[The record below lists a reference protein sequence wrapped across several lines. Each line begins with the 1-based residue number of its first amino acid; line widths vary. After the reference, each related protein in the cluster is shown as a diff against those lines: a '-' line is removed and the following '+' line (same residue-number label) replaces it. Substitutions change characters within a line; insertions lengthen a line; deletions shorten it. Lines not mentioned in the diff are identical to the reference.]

1 LQKSLL
7 KRNKLE
13 KETKVWDKQNLWTD
27 EIEVLKSILE
37 KTQLVETVKWG
48 APVYT
53 YNGKNVV
60 GIAGFKNY
68 FTLWFYKGVFLKD
81 EAGRLVSADEKTKSL
96 RQWRFESG
104 SELDDKLIIKY
115 VNEAVEIEKAGLAVK
130 PEKKSDAIPELLQ
143 QALEENNM
151 LKAAFDKLT
160 PGKQRE
166 YSEYIAEAK
175 QEKTRLARLEKITP
189 LILEGKGL
197 NDKYK

>member
-1 LQKSLL
+1 M
-7 KRNKLE
+7 E
-13 KETKVWDKQNLWTD
+13 KEAKVWDKQHEWAN
-27 EIEVLKSILE
+27 EIDTLKAILA

-53 YNGKNVV
+53 FNGKNVV

-81 EAGRLVSADEKTKSL
+81 EAARLVNAQDGKTKSL

-104 SELDDKLIIKY
+104 DDLNEKLILQY
-115 VNEAVEIEKAGLAVK
+115 VNEAIEIEKAGLAIK
-130 PEKKSDAIPELLQ
+130 PEKKSNAIPELLQ
-143 QALEENNM
+143 HALDENEE
-151 LKAAFDKLT
+151 LSVGFSKLT

-175 QEKTRLARLEKITP
+175 QEKTKLSRLEKITP
-189 LILEGKGL
+189 MILEGKGL

>member
-1 LQKSLL
+1 M
-7 KRNKLE
+7 E
-13 KETKVWDKQNLWTD
+13 KEAKVWDKQHEWAE
-27 EIEVLKSILE
+27 EIDTLKAILA

-53 YNGKNVV
+53 FNGKNVV

-81 EAGRLVSADEKTKSL
+81 EAARLVNAQDGKTKSL
-96 RQWRFESG
+96 RQWRFASVN
-104 SELDDKLIIKY
+104 ELDEKLIIKY
-115 VNEAVEIEKAGLAVK
+115 VDEAIEIEKAGLAIK
-130 PEKKSDAIPELLQ
+130 PEKKSDAVPELLQ
-143 QALEENNM
+143 HALDENEE
-151 LKAAFDKLT
+151 LSVGFSKLT

-175 QEKTRLARLEKITP
+175 QEKTKLSRLEKITP
-189 LILEGKGL
+189 MILEGKGL

>member
-1 LQKSLL
+1 M
-7 KRNKLE
+7 E
-13 KETKVWDKQNLWTD
+13 KEVKVWDKQHEWAV
-27 EIEVLKSILE
+27 EIESLKTILA

-68 FTLWFYKGVFLKD
+68 FTLWFYKGVLLKD
-81 EAGRLVSADEKTKSL
+81 EAGKLVSADDKTKSL
-96 RQWRFESG
+96 RQWRFASVN
-104 SELDDKLIIKY
+104 ELDEKLILHY
-115 VNEAVEIEKAGLAVK
+115 VNEAIEIEKAGLAIK
-130 PEKKSDAIPELLQ
+130 PEKKSNAVPELLQ
-143 QALEENNM
+143 QALGENDE
-151 LKAAFDKLT
+151 LKAAFSKLT

-175 QEKTRLARLEKITP
+175 QEKTKLSRLEKIKP
-189 LILEGKGL
+189 MILEGKGL

>member
-1 LQKSLL
+1 M
-7 KRNKLE
+7 E
-13 KETKVWDKQNLWTD
+13 KEVKVWDKQHEWAV
-27 EIEVLKSILE
+27 EIESLKTILA

-81 EAGRLVSADEKTKSL
+81 ESGKLVSAVDNTKSL
-96 RQWRFESG
+96 RQWRFSSG
-104 SELDDKLIIKY
+104 NELDEKVIIQY
-115 VNEAVEIEKAGLAVK
+115 VNEAIEVEKAGLAIK
-130 PEKKSDAIPELLQ
+130 PEKKSDAIPEMLQ
-143 QALEENNM
+143 QALDGNNE

-166 YSEYIAEAK
+166 FSAYITEAK
-175 QEKTRLARLEKITP
+175 QDKTKLTRIEKISP
-189 LILEGKGL
+189 MILEGKGL

>member
-1 LQKSLL
+1 M
-7 KRNKLE
+7 E
-13 KETKVWDKQNLWTD
+13 KDTKVWDKQNEWTN
-27 EIEVLKSILE
+27 EIEALKAILV

-81 EAGRLVSADEKTKSL
+81 EAAKLVNAQDGKTKSL

-104 SELDDKLIIKY
+104 DDLNEKLILQY
-115 VNEAVEIEKAGLAVK
+115 VKEAIEIEKAGLAVK
-130 PEKKSDAIPELLQ
+130 PEKKSNAIPELLQ
-143 QALEENNM
+143 HALNENEELNV
-151 LKAAFDKLT
+151 AFSKLT

-166 YSEYIAEAK
+166 YSEYVTEAK
-175 QEKTRLARLEKITP
+175 QEKTKLSRLDKIIP
-189 LILEGKGL
+189 LITDGKGL